1 METLF
6 FLIVFCTAP
15 AGVLW
20 LCRRIPVLGKLGPI
34 MILYVVGMAVGNMTT
49 GNGLPTVQEL
59 LPNVLIPLAIPMMLY
74 SSRFSSRQLGQQI
87 KVVLSGFV
95 SVMLAVA
102 LGYVLFGNKLEEGAQ
117 IGGIITGMY
126 TGGTLNAAALQA
138 VFNIKGSSF
147 VLINSYDIII
157 SFIYLVF
164 LLTVGI
170 RLFRYLY
177 GQNKNG
183 NNAITGD
190 GNFSQSL
197 DQSLEEGKSYSKLR
211 TAEGWKQLLKI
222 LGITVLVAGVSA
234 SIALLFPDNWFMVIF
249 ILLISTIGV
258 ACSFIPKIR
267 AFDMSYDLGMY
278 LIYIFSV
285 TIASMAD
292 FSQINLSNGLN
303 LFGYLSV
310 GVFASLTIHAVL
322 CRLMKVD
329 ADSMTV
335 SSVAFINSPPFV
347 PMISASMKNRD
358 ALLTGLAAGV
368 IGYAAGNHLGVLMC
382 WLLT

>member
-74 SSRFSSRQLGQQI
+74 SSRFSSRQLGLQI

-177 GQNKNG
+177 GQNRNG
-183 NNAITGD
+183 NNAMTGD

-222 LGITVLVAGVSA
+222 LGVTVLVAGISA

-258 ACSFIPKIR
+258 VCSFIPKIR

>member
-303 LFGYLSV
+303 LFGYLSA
-310 GVFASLTIHAVL
+310 GVFVSLTIHAVL

>member
-74 SSRFSSRQLGQQI
+74 SSRFSSRQLGLQI

-138 VFNIKGSSF
+138 VFKIKGSSF

-177 GQNKNG
+177 GQNRNG
-183 NNAITGD
+183 NNAMTGD

-222 LGITVLVAGVSA
+222 LGVTVLVAGISA

-258 ACSFIPKIR
+258 VCSFIPKIR

-310 GVFASLTIHAVL
+310 GVFASLTIHAAL

-347 PMISASMKNRD
+347 PMISASMKNRV

>member
-6 FLIVFCTAP
+6 YLIIFCTAP

-49 GNGLPTVQEL
+49 GKGLSTVQEL

-138 VFNIKGSSF
+138 VFKIKGSSF

-222 LGITVLVAGVSA
+222 LGVTVLVAGISA

-258 ACSFIPKIR
+258 VCSFIPKIR

-303 LFGYLSV
+303 LFGYLSA
-310 GVFASLTIHAVL
+310 GVFVSLTIHAVL